1 MVLENIR
8 AIPITADSISSKP
21 MIYEKLKTTEENI
34 NPDKILFKGVDFKRV
49 KTAIDSDFLHLFKH
63 RNKFYQYIY
72 IGE

>member
-1 MVLENIR
+1 MIKTQSDPDMILLF
-8 AIPITADSISSKP
+8 TANKGKKIVFSNNGI
-21 MIYEKLKTTEENI
+21 NI
-34 NPDKILFKGVDFKRV
+34 NPDKILFKGIDFKRV